1 MKQKQFSTLKVSEM
15 ALTLF
20 AVTKGFLRRR
30 AGQKALAFEAA
41 FLSHMKANQAAV
53 LSAIEASGELSGD
66 NEKILARNSSRSKPA
81 STSTDPFG

>member
-20 AVTKGFLRRR
+20 AVTKGFYE
-30 AGQKALAFEAA
+30 GVPVKKALAFEAA

-66 NEKILARNSSRSKPA
+66 NEKILAKELESFKAGFN
-81 STSTDPFG
+81 FN